1 LNSSCAASSE
11 EFKLNN
17 FKKRKGREVS
27 MFYKILYPTDFSDVS
42 KKALG
47 YLVQLKDA
55 GAKEIV
61 ILHVIDEK
69 GIDAIYRYGSGS
81 ALEIIGRIEKE
92 AREEGKKIE
101 KKLRQSGLEVKV
113 RIETGVP
120 LKEILKVEEEEKVSA
135 IVIGSH
141 GKTNLEEMFLG
152 SVSEKVIRQSKN
164 PVLIV
169 KR

>member
-1 LNSSCAASSE
+1 M
-11 EFKLNN
+11 FK
-17 FKKRKGREVS
+17 
-27 MFYKILYPTDFSDVS
+27 KILYPTDFSDVS
-42 KKALG
+42 KKALN
-47 YLVQLKDA
+47 YLAQLKDA
-55 GAKEIV
+55 GTKEIV
-61 ILHVIDEK
+61 VLHVIDQK
-69 GIDAIYRYGSGS
+69 GIDAISRYATGN
-81 ALEIIGRIEKE
+81 AETVIRKITKE

-101 KKLRQSGLEVKV
+101 KKLSQSGLIVKI

-141 GKTNLEEMFLG
+141 GKTNLEQMFLG
-152 SVSEKVIRQSKN
+152 SVSEKVIRLSKS

>member
-1 LNSSCAASSE
+1 
-11 EFKLNN
+11 
-17 FKKRKGREVS
+17 
-27 MFYKILYPTDFSDVS
+27 MFEKILYPTDFSDVS
-42 KKALG
+42 KKAMD

-55 GAKEIV
+55 GTKEIIV
-61 ILHVIDEK
+61 LHVIDER
-69 GIDAIYRYGSGS
+69 GIDAISRYVAGS
-81 ALEIIGRIEKE
+81 AEPMIREITKE
-92 AREEGKKIE
+92 AEEEGKKIE
-101 KKLRQSGLEVKV
+101 KKLMQSGLIVKI